1 MTPAGTSSAVFA
13 VNARLSVFTRA
24 IRLPQL
30 YFVTCVV
37 ENALRFFRAR
47 VHLEEHFI
55 LFLHVAAVAN
65 VEIFV
70 Q

>member
-13 VNARLSVFTRA
+13 VNARRSVFARA
-24 IRLPQL
+24 TLGPQL

-37 ENALRFFRAR
+37 ENALLFFRAR
-47 VHLEEHFI
+47 VHLEDHFI
-55 LFLHVAAVAN
+55 LFLRVAAVAN